1 MKAFEPTD
9 GAITKIN
16 AKILY
21 GAFLGFISYMCWPTS
36 PLWWG
41 FGIITIIL
49 GLEAATQLAGA
60 IKLISKLR
68 TFEGGQEEFMGRGK
82 QVKSSAL
89 ASQDFLTEKGVIKNE
104 K

>member
-1 MKAFEPTD
+1 MKIFESTD
-9 GAITKIN
+9 GTLTKVN

-21 GAFLGFISYMCWPTS
+21 GAFLGLVAYLCWPTN

-41 FGIITIIL
+41 FGIITIVL
-49 GLEAATQLAGA
+49 GMEAITQLAGA
-60 IKLISKLR
+60 IKLIFKLR

-89 ASQDFLTEKGVIKNE
+89 ASQDFLTEKGVIKND